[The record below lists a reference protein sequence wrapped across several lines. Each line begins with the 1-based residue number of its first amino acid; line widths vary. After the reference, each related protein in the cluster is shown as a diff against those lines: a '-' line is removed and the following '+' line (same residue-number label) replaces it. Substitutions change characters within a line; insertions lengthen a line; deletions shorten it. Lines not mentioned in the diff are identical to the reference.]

1 MSSAVQTT
9 LQITGYQLRSLAPYL
24 DGTVAA
30 QYAEA
35 LEAAREEG
43 DLSTPTRIAMFM
55 AECAEE
61 TNGFRRLEES
71 LSYTNPQH
79 LLAVFPKEV
88 GNILDAEALVE
99 KGAEAIG
106 NRVYA
111 NRYGNGDEASGDGF
125 RYRGRGFIQ
134 LTFKDNYKV
143 VGDAVKMAIVTHP
156 DLLSQPGPA
165 AQVAASFWKSRGC
178 NACADRNDFIG
189 VTKLINPS
197 LQGLAD
203 RQAWLNKTARI
214 WA

>member
-1 MSSAVQTT
+1 MPT
-9 LQITGYQLRSLAPYL
+9 LQANAMIGGYQIRSLAPYL
-24 DGTVAA
+24 DGALAA

-35 LEAAREEG
+35 LEAAREVG
-43 DLSTPTRIAMFM
+43 DLSSNKRIAMFM
-55 AECAEE
+55 AEVAEE

-71 LSYTNPQH
+71 LSYSDPQH

-88 GNILDAEALVE
+88 GNILEAEALVE
-99 KGAEAIG
+99 RGAEAIG

-111 NRYGNGDEASGDGF
+111 NRYGNGDEASGDGY
-125 RYRGRGFIQ
+125 RYRGRGFLQ

-143 VGDAVKMAIVTHP
+143 VGDAVKVAILTHP

-178 NACADRNDFIG
+178 NIYADQNDFIG

-197 LQGLAD
+197 LQGIKD
-203 RQAWLNKTARI
+203 RQLWLNKTSRI